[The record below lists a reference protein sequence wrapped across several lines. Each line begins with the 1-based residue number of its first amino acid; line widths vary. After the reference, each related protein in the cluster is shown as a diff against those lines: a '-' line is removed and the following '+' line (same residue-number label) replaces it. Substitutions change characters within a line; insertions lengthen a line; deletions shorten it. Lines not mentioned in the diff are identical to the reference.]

1 MADLIT
7 RDEVKAIL
15 GLDLTDTRKD
25 PQYDEIIPL
34 ASQAIKTFTGRDFG
48 EPTVTEPRN
57 FEYDGSGFLDIDDA
71 TDITALEFIVPHSTN
86 LVLDSDQWYAA
97 PPRRDDSP
105 VYDYIVLVTPT
116 GQSPYMGFER
126 NTDVLYEEG
135 RLPSVTRTA
144 VVTGTWGWPD
154 VPGDV
159 KLATAW
165 TINSWTTAPDGDDN
179 LSAEAIEGFSRSW
192 GNRTATTTALAIPNR
207 ARDILAAY
215 QKTLV

>member
-1 MADLIT
+1 MADLLT
-7 RDEVKAIL
+7 RDELKTIL
-15 GLDLTDTRKD
+15 GVDITDSRKD
-25 PQYDEIIPL
+25 AQYDQVIPL
-34 ASQAIKTFTGRDFG
+34 ASQAIRTFTGRDFG
-48 EPTVTEPRN
+48 SDEITEARN

-71 TDITALEFIVPHSTN
+71 TDITQVEFIVPHSTN
-86 LVLDSDQWYAA
+86 IVLDDDQWYPA

-105 VYDYIVLVTPT
+105 VYDWIILTSPGGVN
-116 GQSPYMGFER
+116 PYMGFER
-126 NTDVLYEEG
+126 NADLLFEEG

-165 TINSWTTAPDGDDN
+165 TINSWTTAPEGDDN

-192 GNRTATTTALAIPNR
+192 GNRVGGTTALAIPNR
-207 ARDILAAY
+207 SRDLLAAY
-215 QKTLV
+215 QKSLV